1 MSKSNLQMRDYNFFS
16 SSIGISRNSKKKF
29 AIYIALIVLYAMF
42 TAGGYIILQ
51 VVTNT
56 GKDQIKVYND
66 FLQSEDTLEKT
77 QLVQEKKQDI
87 ERLKVYAQSLEVF
100 TKQLQSTDTINS
112 EYIQQITS
120 TIPEELFFENISM
133 TYNQLQIQ
141 GGAPNRIKI
150 AELLNNMQELGLF
163 EDVYISSIGAAS
175 TGTETGIG
183 EAFTFTMSCQLKEVI
198 AE

>member
-1 MSKSNLQMRDYNFFS
+1 
-16 SSIGISRNSKKKF
+16 
-29 AIYIALIVLYAMF
+29 MF

-56 GKDQIKVYND
+56 GKDQIKVYDD